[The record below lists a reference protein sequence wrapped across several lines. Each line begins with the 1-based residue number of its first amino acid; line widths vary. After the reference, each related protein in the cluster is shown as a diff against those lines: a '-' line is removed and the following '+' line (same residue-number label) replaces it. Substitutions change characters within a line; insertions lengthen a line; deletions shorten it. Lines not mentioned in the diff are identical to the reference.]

1 MMLKATQFLSKNENE
16 EEDLE
21 SVKTKV
27 QLMFMPNMK
36 YCWAQ
41 FFENKLLLS
50 EWNYCP
56 RFEYW
61 NLNKSPSSLQIIVE
75 TDQF

>member
-27 QLMFMPNMK
+27 QLMFMPNIK
-36 YCWAQ
+36 YC
-41 FFENKLLLS
+41 
-50 EWNYCP
+50 
-56 RFEYW
+56 
-61 NLNKSPSSLQIIVE
+61 
-75 TDQF
+75 